1 METTGSHRE
10 IDLVA
15 SLREGNE
22 KAFELIYDRIAHRL
36 YLFILKKVGMKET
49 AEEILQEVF
58 VALWNNRNAMDANT
72 FLDPYLFKIAKN
84 KIFSFMRS
92 EHVRKKYAA
101 DFTLFIQKYSDN
113 SLEEMMDVKDLHQV
127 LHERIAEL
135 PDKCQTAFRMSR
147 MEHATISQIAERMNI
162 STRTVENY
170 ITQAL
175 RHLRTHLNT
184 LTALFFSLFFI
195 F

>member
-1 METTGSHRE
+1 MESTDSHRE

-15 SLREGNE
+15 SLKEGNE
-22 KAFELIYDRIAHRL
+22 KAFGLIYDRLANRL
-36 YLFILKKVGMKET
+36 YLFILKKVGDKET

-58 VALWNNRNAMDANT
+58 VALWNNRNVMDVDT
-72 FLDPYLFKIAKN
+72 FLDPYLFKITKN

-101 DFTLFIQKYSDN
+101 DFCLFAQKYRDN
-113 SLEEMMDVKDLHQV
+113 SLEEMMDVNDLHQV
-127 LHERIAEL
+127 LDERIAEL

-184 LTALFFSLFFI
+184 LPTLFFALFLF
-195 F
+195 

>member
-1 METTGSHRE
+1 MGTSGNYVE

-15 SLREGNE
+15 SLKEGSE
-22 KAFELIYDRIAHRL
+22 KAFELIYDRIANRI
-36 YLFILKKVGMKET
+36 YLFILKKVGSKET

-58 VALWNNRNAMDANT
+58 VALWNNRNSIEIDSS
-72 FLDPYLFKIAKN
+72 LDPYLFKIAKN

-92 EHVRKKYAA
+92 EYVRKKYAEE
-101 DFTLFIQKYSDN
+101 FSLFMQKHRDN
-113 SLEEMMDVKDLHQV
+113 SLEEMMDLKDTHQV
-127 LHERIAEL
+127 LHEKIAEL

-184 LTALFFSLFFI
+184 LSTLTVFLLI

>member
-1 METTGSHRE
+1 MEASTNFDHLRLIAALKEGS
-10 IDLVA
+10 
-15 SLREGNE
+15 E
-22 KAFELIYDRIAHRL
+22 KAFESIYDRMANRL
-36 YLFILKKVGMKET
+36 YLFILRKIGTKEI

-58 VALWNNRNAMDANT
+58 VALWNNRNAIEIDTSLDA
-72 FLDPYLFKIAKN
+72 YLFGIAKN

-92 EHVRKKYAA
+92 ESVRNKYAA
-101 DFTLFIQKYSDN
+101 EFSLFAQKYRDN
-113 SLEEMMDVKDLHQV
+113 SLEESMDLNDLHRV
-127 LHERIAEL
+127 LEDKISEL

-147 MEHATISQIAERMNI
+147 FEHASISEIAKTMNI

-184 LTALFFSLFFI
+184 VLLFLLMVFY
-195 F
+195 

>member
-15 SLREGNE
+15 SLKEGNE
-22 KAFELIYDRIAHRL
+22 KAFELIYDRIANRL
-36 YLFILKKVGMKET
+36 YLFILRKVGDKET

-72 FLDPYLFKIAKN
+72 FLDPYLFKITKN

-101 DFTLFIQKYSDN
+101 EFSLFAQKYRDN
-113 SLEEMMDVKDLHQV
+113 SLEEMMDVKDLQQV
-127 LHERIAEL
+127 LQERIAEL

-175 RHLRTHLNT
+175 RHLRTHLNAPFT
-184 LTALFFSLFFI
+184 LFFSLFF